1 MQKRRFLDFLSL
13 PGTFN
18 IGNQLPLCFSVF
30 SLPFQILPNMTTV
43 VPVAVYGREP
53 KVHIAVNEGLLPQ
66 YDGLCLTEQPDW
78 LIPQLIKHS
87 RAFLH

>member
-1 MQKRRFLDFLSL
+1 
-13 PGTFN
+13 
-18 IGNQLPLCFSVF
+18 
-30 SLPFQILPNMTTV
+30 MTTV

-53 KVHIAVNEGLLPQ
+53 KVHIAVNEGLLPE

-78 LIPQLIKHS
+78 LISQLIKHS